1 MDESAGVLTPDLT
14 IGEEG
19 YVVSVPKVL
28 GPYSRSRVGRAYGK
42 VAYTTYDP
50 GKEAIAG
57 QVATPRRIKEDP
69 KVMMKPLEEL
79 YKLTLEVFEGFPLRE
94 KLVIGKSA
102 NSWQ

>member
-1 MDESAGVLTPDLT
+1 LAPTPGD
-14 IGEEG
+14 G
-19 YVVSVPKVL
+19 
-28 GPYSRSRVGRAYGK
+28 VGRAYGK

-57 QVATPRRIKEDP
+57 QVATPRRIKEYP
-69 KVMMKPLEEL
+69 KVMTKPLEEL